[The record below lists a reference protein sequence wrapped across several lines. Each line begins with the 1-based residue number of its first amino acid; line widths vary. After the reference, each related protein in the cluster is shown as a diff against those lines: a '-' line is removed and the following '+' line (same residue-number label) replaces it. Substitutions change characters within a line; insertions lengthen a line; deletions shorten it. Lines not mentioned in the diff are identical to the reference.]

1 MPTTTKDNL
10 QVHRFMNRRVR
21 AALLEGDAE
30 STARPLARLGAGT
43 YAGIFVTIALLAIVG
58 IIGVIRPGG
67 STAWQQPGAFI
78 VESETGA
85 RYAYLDGVLHPVLNY
100 SSAKLL
106 LGDQLHVVN
115 VSVRSLESAPRGAA
129 IGIGMAPDSLPDAGH
144 VVGTD
149 WSVCAAGNT
158 AGGAPLRTALFPG
171 RLADGTAMGTEDAYL
186 ARTDSGRNYL
196 ITSGHAFEIADQWL
210 PAVDY
215 KAAQALPVDD
225 DFVAALPA
233 GEPIA
238 PPEVAGLGQ
247 SGPPLPGS
255 VEPVVIGSIFADR
268 VNAYYLM
275 TQTGLA
281 SLTPLQAGLLL
292 ADPRLAQAYAGSN
305 PSPLPISQAQI
316 TGGAVS
322 PLPNQGSGQ
331 PAPSVAPALT
341 SWPVG
346 DQQICVR
353 YGQQQVPDIVVGP
366 TDPDAREVDGLV
378 QLPTGSG
385 ALVAARPSPGAPGT
399 TVYLVTDT
407 GVRYPVAGPKAL
419 EQLGLSG
426 LSIAQLPRAVV
437 DLLPEGPLLDPAA
450 AALPAS

>member
-1 MPTTTKDNL
+1 
-10 QVHRFMNRRVR
+10 
-21 AALLEGDAE
+21 
-30 STARPLARLGAGT
+30 
-43 YAGIFVTIALLAIVG
+43 
-58 IIGVIRPGG
+58 
-67 STAWQQPGAFI
+67 
-78 VESETGA
+78 
-85 RYAYLDGVLHPVLNY
+85 
-100 SSAKLL
+100 
-106 LGDQLHVVN
+106 VN

-149 WSVCAAGNT
+149 WSVCAVGNS
-158 AGGAPLRTALFPG
+158 AGGTPLRTAVFPG
-171 RLADGTAMGTEDAYL
+171 QLAEGTAMATEDAYL
-186 ARTDSGRNYL
+186 VRTDSDRNFL

-215 KAAQALPVDD
+215 KAAQALQVDD
-225 DFVAALPA
+225 DFVVALPA
-233 GEPIA
+233 GEPIE

-255 VEPVVIGSIFADR
+255 VEPVIIGSIFADR

-292 ADPRLAQAYAGSN
+292 ADPRLAKAYGGSN

-322 PLPNQGSGQ
+322 PLPNQGAGE

-341 SWPVG
+341 SWPAG

-366 TDPDAREVDGLV
+366 TAPDAHQVDGLV

-385 ALVAARPSPGAPGT
+385 ALVAARLSPGASGT

-407 GVRYPVAGPKAL
+407 GVRYPVAGQKAL

-426 LSIAQLPRAVV
+426 LSVAQLPKAVV

>member
-1 MPTTTKDNL
+1 MATNTKDNL
-10 QVHRFMNRRVR
+10 QAHRFMNRRVR

-30 STARPLARLGAGT
+30 STARPLSRLGAGT

-58 IIGVIRPGG
+58 IIGVLRPGG

-85 RYAYLDGVLHPVLNY
+85 RYVYLDGVLHPVLNY
-100 SSAKLL
+100 SSARLL
-106 LGDQLHVVN
+106 LGGQLHVVN

-129 IGIGMAPDSLPDAGH
+129 IGIGMAPDSLPEAAH

-149 WSVCAAGNT
+149 WSVCALGNT
-158 AGGAPLRTALFPG
+158 AGGDPLRTAVVPG
-171 RLADGTAMGTEDAYL
+171 QLADGAAMTVDDAYL
-186 ARTDSGRNYL
+186 VRTDSGRHFL
-196 ITSGHAFEIADQWL
+196 ITAGHAFEIADQWL
-210 PAVDY
+210 PALNY
-215 KAAQALPVDD
+215 KAAQAVPVGD
-225 DFVAALPA
+225 DFVEAIPA

-238 PPEVAGLGQ
+238 PPVVAGLGQ
-247 SGPPLPGS
+247 PGPPLPGS
-255 VEPVVIGSIFADR
+255 VEPVVIGSILADR

-275 TQTGLA
+275 TQTGLV
-281 SLTPLQAGLLL
+281 SLTPMQAGLLL
-292 ADPRLAQAYAGSN
+292 ADPRLAQAYGGSN

-316 TGGAVS
+316 TGGAVP
-322 PLPNQGSGQ
+322 PLPSGPGQ

-341 SWPVG
+341 TWPAG
-346 DQQICVR
+346 DQQLCVR
-353 YGQQQVPDIVVGP
+353 FGQQQVPDIVVGP
-366 TDPDAREVDGLV
+366 TDPAANQVDGLV

-385 ALVAARPSPGAPGT
+385 ALVAARPSPGTPGT

-407 GVRYPVAGPKAL
+407 GVRYPVGGQKTL
-419 EQLGLSG
+419 ELLGLSG
-426 LSIAQLPRAVV
+426 QSVAQLPAAVV